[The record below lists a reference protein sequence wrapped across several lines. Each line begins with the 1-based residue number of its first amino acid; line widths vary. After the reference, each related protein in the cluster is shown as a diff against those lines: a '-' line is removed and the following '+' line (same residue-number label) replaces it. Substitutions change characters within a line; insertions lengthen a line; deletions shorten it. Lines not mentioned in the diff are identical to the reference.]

1 MWRQFATP
9 DSVAAILR
17 YHPFSPVLLASSMET
32 NTLKRFLP
40 ALGWL
45 VHYDRRALPAD
56 MLAGFITAVLL
67 VPQGMAYATLA
78 GLPPQIGLYA
88 SVLPPLVYALLG
100 TSRTLSVGPVS
111 VAALLVANALA
122 SSSADAYLAD
132 ALLLA
137 AMSGVI
143 LLGMALLRLGV
154 LVNFLSHPT
163 LSGFTSGAALLIILS
178 QLGSL
183 LAITVQSTGSG
194 IELAYSLARHLPS
207 LDPLTASL
215 GVVGIF
221 LLLLSRRPFVTLLTR
236 VGMSESGA
244 VLISRAGPL
253 GVIALLT
260 VCVATLQLEE
270 KGVAIVGA
278 LPQGL
283 PSPSLAFLRL
293 DRVAELLP
301 AALMIS
307 LIGYVESI
315 SVAKVLAFRR
325 RQKIDNN
332 QELIAL
338 GASNVAA
345 AFTGGMP
352 VAGGFSR
359 STVNFEAGAQTQLAA
374 VVTAILVAL
383 VALFFTPLFYHLPK
397 AALGAIIVVAV
408 ASLLDWR
415 GFVNAWRYDK
425 ADALTLLVTFSGVL
439 LFDIEIGLLL
449 GIVMGVGVFLW
460 RSSRPHVA
468 VVGRIPGTQHF
479 RNVKRHSVETWPG
492 LLLLRVDRSLF
503 FANINYVDDLVAEQI
518 ADNPELKHLVI
529 ICSAMNTIDYSALEA
544 LEELAGSLRKAGI
557 TLHLAE
563 VKGPVMDRLE
573 HFGIER
579 WLSPGKVFL
588 STEEAVQCL
597 KDE

>member
-1 MWRQFATP
+1 MRA
-9 DSVAAILR
+9 DA
-17 YHPFSPVLLASSMET
+17 
-32 NTLKRFLP
+32 LKRFVP
-40 ALGWL
+40 ALSWL
-45 VHYDRRALPAD
+45 ASYDRRTLPAD
-56 MLAGFITAVLL
+56 VLAGFITAVLL

-78 GLPPQIGLYA
+78 GLPPQVGLYA
-88 SVLPPLVYALLG
+88 SILPPLIYALLG

-122 SSSADAYLAD
+122 SSSAEAYLAD

-137 AMSGVI
+137 AMSGV
-143 LLGMALLRLGV
+143 LLLMMALLRLDV
-154 LVNFLSHPT
+154 LVNFISHPT

-178 QLGSL
+178 QLGNL
-183 LAITVQSTGSG
+183 LAISVPSTGSG
-194 IELAYSLARHLPS
+194 LETVYKVATHLPG
-207 LDPLTASL
+207 LDPITATL
-215 GVVGIF
+215 GAVGIA
-221 LLLLSRRPFVTLLTR
+221 LLLLSRRPFVSLLMRT
-236 VGMSESGA
+236 GASESVA
-244 VLISRAGPL
+244 VLTSRAGPL
-253 GVIALLT
+253 VVISLLT
-260 VCVATLQLEE
+260 VCVAILQLEQ
-270 KGVAIVGA
+270 KGVAVVGA

-283 PSPSLAFLRL
+283 PSPSLDFLRL
-293 DRVAELLP
+293 DRVADLLP

-338 GASNVAA
+338 GASNMAA
-345 AFTGGMP
+345 AFAGGMP

-359 STVNFEAGAQTQLAA
+359 STVNFSAGARTQLAGI
-374 VVTAILVAL
+374 VTAVLVAL

-425 ADALTLLVTFSGVL
+425 ADALTLLVTFGGVL
-439 LFDIEIGLLL
+439 LFDIEMGLLL
-449 GIVMGVGVFLW
+449 GVIMGVGVFLW

-503 FANINYVDDLVAEQI
+503 FANISYVDDLVAEQV

-544 LEELAGSLRKAGI
+544 LEQLADSLHRAGI
-557 TLHLAE
+557 SLHLAE
-563 VKGPVMDRLE
+563 VKGPVMDRLA
-573 HFGIER
+573 HFGIEE

-588 STEEAVQCL
+588 SAEEAVQTL
-597 KDE
+597 KPDE

>member
-1 MWRQFATP
+1 MRSQ
-9 DSVAAILR
+9 SLQ
-17 YHPFSPVLLASSMET
+17 
-32 NTLKRFLP
+32 RFVP
-40 ALGWL
+40 ALRWL
-45 VHYDRRALPAD
+45 AHYDRRALPAD
-56 MLAGFITAVLL
+56 VLAGFITAVLL

-78 GLPPQIGLYA
+78 GLPPQVGLYA
-88 SVLPPLVYALLG
+88 SILPPVVYALLG

-137 AMSGVI
+137 ALSGVI
-143 LLGMALLRLGV
+143 LLVMALLRLDV
-154 LVNFLSHPT
+154 LVNFISHPT

-178 QLGSL
+178 QLGNL
-183 LAITVQSTGSG
+183 LAISVPSTGSG
-194 IELAYSLARHLPS
+194 IDMAYSLARHLPS
-207 LDPLTASL
+207 LDPLTAVL
-215 GVVGIF
+215 GLVGIA
-221 LLLLSRRPFVTLLTR
+221 LLLLSRRPLVTLLAR
-236 VGMSESGA
+236 VGMSENGA
-244 VLISRAGPL
+244 VLASRAGPL
-253 GVIALLT
+253 VVIALLT
-260 VCVATLQLEE
+260 GCVAILQLENR
-270 KGVAIVGA
+270 GVAVVGT
-278 LPQGL
+278 LPRGL
-283 PSPSLAFLRL
+283 PSPSLDFLRL
-293 DRVAELLP
+293 DRVAALLP

-345 AFTGGMP
+345 AFAGGMP

-359 STVNFEAGAQTQLAA
+359 STLNFSAGARTQLAGIITA
-374 VVTAILVAL
+374 VLVAL

-408 ASLLDWR
+408 ASLLDWQ
-415 GFVNAWRYDK
+415 GFVNACRYDK
-425 ADALTLLVTFSGVL
+425 ADALTLAVTFVGVL
-439 LFDIEIGLLL
+439 LLDIELGLLL
-449 GIVMGVGVFLW
+449 GVLVGIGVFLW

-503 FANINYVDDLVAEQI
+503 FANINYVDDLVAEQV

-544 LEELAGSLRKAGI
+544 LEQLADSLHRAGVN
-557 TLHLAE
+557 LHLAE

-573 HFGIER
+573 HFGIEK
-579 WLSPGKVFL
+579 WLSPGNVFL
-588 STEEAVQCL
+588 STEEAVQAL
-597 KDE
+597 KPDK